1 MNILKENMYYY
12 FFYHISTMG
21 LYRQEKVTLLMN
33 DFGLRMANAL
43 PFKRQPDR
51 MAQRVSDL
59 SATDWRYE
67 THIKNYRDLTRVWL
81 QLFSGMD
88 VLVLNCLSLY
98 NTIRLLES
106 K

>member
-1 MNILKENMYYY
+1 
-12 FFYHISTMG
+12 MG

-67 THIKNYRDLTRVWL
+67 THKKLSWFDTCLVTAFLRDGRPCT
-81 QLFSGMD
+81 QLPEF
-88 VLVLNCLSLY
+88 V
-98 NTIRLLES
+98 
-106 K
+106 